1 MDYSSHIKGW
11 NDFQVGDYAAWAKT
25 VTDADV
31 VIWTGITGDINP
43 LHLDE
48 QYAATTRFSKPVVPG
63 VFVLGFIST
72 AITRL
77 GMGHVYAS
85 QNIRFK
91 KPVFVGDT
99 ITGEA
104 TIREKV
110 EEKGLMKVETRCVN
124 QNGEVVM
131 DGEAVLYVLKEVKG

>member
-1 MDYSSHIKGW
+1 MDYTPHIKGW
-11 NDFQVGDYAAWAKT
+11 EDFKVGDYAAWAKT

-48 QYAATTRFSKPVVPG
+48 QYAATTRFQKPVVPG
-63 VFVLGFIST
+63 VFVLGYIST

-85 QNIRFK
+85 QSIRFK
-91 KPVFVGDT
+91 LPVFIGDT

-104 TIREKV
+104 TIVEKV
-110 EEKGLMKVETRCVN
+110 EEKRLLKVATRCYN
-124 QNGEVVM
+124 QKGETVM
-131 DGEAVLYVLKEVKG
+131 DGEALLYVLKEVKG